1 MAIFRPK
8 RWVNPSGKMSNFRL
22 FKLLFFL
29 ALYCIKKKVEKWPF
43 FDQNHGLT
51 PLEKCQFYFFLNFL
65 FLQPRKVFFRCRI
78 SSKTFSC
85 SILREKTTWKNRHF
99 WTKTMGSPLWKNVHF
114 STFFNFLFLQPR
126 KEFFVLEYRK
136 RHFPYLYCLKKTSW
150 KNGHFWTKS
159 MGGPLWKNVNFLTC
173 STFFLQPREAFFVL
187 EYLKRYFPSPYC
199 LKK

>member
-29 ALYCIKKKVEKWPF
+29 ALYAIKKR
-43 FDQNHGLT
+43 QNNGRFLIKT
-51 PLEKCQFYFFLNFL
+51 MGLEKCQFYFFLNFL
-65 FLQPRKVFFRCRI
+65 FLQPRKVFFRSRI

-85 SILREKTTWKNRHF
+85 SILGERKLGKIAIFGQKPW
-99 WTKTMGSPLWKNVHF
+99 VHPF
-114 STFFNFLFLQPR
+114 GKMSIFRLFLTFCFYSLER
-126 KEFFVLEYRK
+126 RFFVREYRK

-150 KNGHFWTKS
+150 KNGHFWIKS
-159 MGGPLWKNVNFLTC
+159 MSEPLWKNVNFLTC

-187 EYLKRYFPSPYC
+187 EYLKRYVPSPYC